1 MFKVSGFL
9 ELDIQALCLCPDIR
23 LCLFV
28 LYQWIG
34 RSVSFFYLILMMC
47 VSCLST
53 VVDILEVNIAFLC
66 GLVVLLILAA
76 LAASKSY

>member
-1 MFKVSGFL
+1 M
-9 ELDIQALCLCPDIR
+9 
-23 LCLFV
+23 
-28 LYQWIG
+28 
-34 RSVSFFYLILMMC
+34 MMC

-76 LAASKSY
+76 VAASKSY